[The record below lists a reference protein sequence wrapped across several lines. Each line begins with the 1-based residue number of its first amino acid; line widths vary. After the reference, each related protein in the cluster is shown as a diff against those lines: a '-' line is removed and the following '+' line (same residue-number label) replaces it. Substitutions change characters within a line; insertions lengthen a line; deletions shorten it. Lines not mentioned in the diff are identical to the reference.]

1 MLEMY
6 KYIYYRLILFY
17 RKQYRNSGVE
27 KDKAKGAIEWLI
39 GMHVCILL
47 ILLRFLFPD
56 FILSGAALIIFIVLL
71 IATLSWFVNKYFDR
85 LNYNELEKKW
95 GTESSIKKRNIC
107 ILIVIFYILTGFLLF
122 FMFYTLKY
130 YFVKMCDNSMI

>member
-1 MLEMY
+1 MY

-95 GTESSIKKRNIC
+95 GTESSIKKRNKGN
-107 ILIVIFYILTGFLLF
+107 LIVIFYILTVFLLF

-130 YFVKMCDNSMI
+130 YFC

>member
-71 IATLSWFVNKYFDR
+71 IATLSWFVNKYFDS

-95 GTESSIKKRNIC
+95 GTESSIKKRNKG
-107 ILIVIFYILTGFLLF
+107 ILIVIFYILTGLLLF
-122 FMFYTLKY
+122 FMFYTLKS
-130 YFVKMCDNSMI
+130 YFC

>member
-95 GTESSIKKRNIC
+95 GTESSIKKRNKGN
-107 ILIVIFYILTGFLLF
+107 LIVIFYILTVFLLF

-130 YFVKMCDNSMI
+130 YFC

>member
-1 MLEMY
+1 MLMY

-71 IATLSWFVNKYFDR
+71 IATLSWFVNKYFDS

-95 GTESSIKKRNIC
+95 GTESSIKKRNKG
-107 ILIVIFYILTGFLLF
+107 ILIVIFY
-122 FMFYTLKY
+122 TLKS
-130 YFVKMCDNSMI
+130 YFC